1 MSVAAEDRSVVFN
14 GFSYKSLAEH
24 DPHSTA
30 PIDEYM
36 NMLAIEPHW
45 HVSPDTPDARHVCST
60 YPWAAYALVLA
71 DGSACW
77 TALAPTGGLHSPQPV
92 DCTRPN
98 RWTAL
103 APTGE
108 PPRVPGELAPFG
120 KCIKHHEG
128 KYASRAVLP
137 EGCAYGDQF
146 EVGLVR
152 CYDENGIASHAF
164 TAVSDVLIRR
174 EL

>member
-36 NMLAIEPHW
+36 NMHAIEPHW
-45 HVSPDTPDARHVCST
+45 HVSPDTPDARHVCSI
-60 YPWAAYALVLA
+60 YPWAAYALVFA

-77 TALAPTGGLHSPQPV
+77 TALTPMA
-92 DCTRPN
+92 
-98 RWTAL
+98 
-103 APTGE
+103 E

-120 KCIKHHEG
+120 KCLKHHEG

-137 EGCAYGDQF
+137 EGYAYGDQF

-164 TAVSDVLIRR
+164 TAMSDVLIRC